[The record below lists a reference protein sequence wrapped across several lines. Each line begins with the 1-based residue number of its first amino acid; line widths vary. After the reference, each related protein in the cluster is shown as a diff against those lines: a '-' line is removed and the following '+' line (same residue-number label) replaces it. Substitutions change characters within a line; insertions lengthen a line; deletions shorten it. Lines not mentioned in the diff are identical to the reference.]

1 MTRTVIACTIIYKN
15 GSTESLSGNLSGL
28 NEDKYN
34 QIESLFKKYLNV
46 DNSTNPM
53 AYPGANANGPMYPM
67 YANNI
72 ATPPGAPTGYIPN
85 QALNPDFACY
95 NPNQAQ
101 IYYGAPNINSG
112 YPQNIQTQHN
122 QDNVV
127 EINNKPDQSDFG
139 APSIPQ

>member
-1 MTRTVIACTIIYKN
+1 M
-15 GSTESLSGNLSGL
+15 
-28 NEDKYN
+28 
-34 QIESLFKKYLNV
+34 FKKYFNV
-46 DNSTNPM
+46 YNSSNPMTNPN
-53 AYPGANANGPMYPM
+53 ANAIGPI

-72 ATPPGAPTGYIPN
+72 AIPPGASTGLIPN

-112 YPQNIQTQHN
+112 YPQNIQTQYN
-122 QDNVV
+122 QNIMMEMTSKQPV
-127 EINNKPDQSDFG
+127 QSDFG